1 MLGIFKIA
9 LRLRD
14 PHVFKDTHRGKA
26 PSNKAPALIKI
37 TNMGI
42 WIVGTSNQLP
52 MRVFKLK
59 QNLQKYKV
67 VTDETLLIIVQMF
80 EKCDSSN
87 RR

>member
-1 MLGIFKIA
+1 
-9 LRLRD
+9 
-14 PHVFKDTHRGKA
+14 
-26 PSNKAPALIKI
+26 
-37 TNMGI
+37 MGI
-42 WIVGTSNQLP
+42 WVVGTSNQLP